1 MKNHTNL
8 IDDISYKT
16 LIRPK
21 PLRIRF
27 DKIDAF
33 ITIHN
38 GTSYLIL
45 FAPKK
50 YAVTYNKIKYLESHN
65 TH

>member
-33 ITIHN
+33 IRIHN
-38 GTSYLIL
+38 GTIYLIL
-45 FAPKK
+45 FEHKK

>member
-8 IDDISYKT
+8 IDGISYKT

-33 ITIHN
+33 IRIHN
-38 GTSYLIL
+38 GTSYLTL

-50 YAVTYNKIKYLESHN
+50 YAVNYNKIKYLESHN